1 MLFYSYLNRIFLKFL
16 YIILW
21 NVLRCPSG
29 PGSFYYME
37 VSLMD
42 KTFKT
47 YDEQIALLYSRGIV
61 ISTPA
66 EKSEAKKALQHY
78 GYYNL
83 INGYKM
89 PFLENDTTK
98 PADDKYKAGTKIN
111 EIKAL
116 YNFDSGIRRV
126 FFKYILL
133 IETNIK
139 NLIAYSF
146 SQAHPQE
153 NYLIYTN
160 FNRNLKNSN
169 KLITNLLSDIQRQ
182 ISSRVTDPC
191 ISHYLQE
198 HGYIPLWVLN
208 NILTLG
214 TISNFYKVM
223 NQKERQEISKIF
235 KIQDSQLENIL
246 MYITP
251 IRNFCAHN
259 NRLYCYRTKRPLTD
273 LPIHNALN
281 IPKISNSKTEYAYG
295 KRDLFAAVLAMKILL
310 SDIEFK
316 KFLKEINNSLNIFR
330 PKMSVIHENELLTY
344 MGFPENWRDSLLK
357 IK

>member
-1 MLFYSYLNRIFLKFL
+1 
-16 YIILW
+16 
-21 NVLRCPSG
+21 
-29 PGSFYYME
+29 ME
-37 VSLMD
+37 KV
-42 KTFKT
+42 FKT
-47 YDEQIALLYSRGIV
+47 YDEQISILSSRGIT
-61 ISTPA
+61 IASPE

-89 PFLENDTTK
+89 PFLKTIASENT
-98 PADDKYKAGTKIN
+98 DDVYKAGTKIN

-116 YNFDSGIRRV
+116 YNFDAGIRRV

-160 FNRNLKNSN
+160 FNRNLRNSD
-169 KLITNLLSDIQRQ
+169 KLITNLISDIQRQ
-182 ISSRVTDPC
+182 ISSRVSDPS
-191 ISHYLQE
+191 ISHYLKE

-235 KIQDSQLENIL
+235 KIQDNELENIL

-259 NRLYCYRTKRPLTD
+259 NRLYCYRTKMPLTD
-273 LPIHNALN
+273 LPIHTALN
-281 IPKISNSKTEYAYG
+281 IPRSSESKNEYIYG
-295 KRDLFAAVLAMKILL
+295 KRDLFAAVLGMKILL
-310 SDIEFK
+310 SDMEFK
-316 KFLKEINNSLNIFR
+316 KFLKEINNSLNILR
-330 PKMSVIHENELLTY
+330 PNMHILEENVLLSY

>member
-1 MLFYSYLNRIFLKFL
+1 
-16 YIILW
+16 
-21 NVLRCPSG
+21 
-29 PGSFYYME
+29 ME
-37 VSLMD
+37 KV
-42 KTFKT
+42 FKT
-47 YDEQIALLYSRGIV
+47 YDEQISILNARGIT
-61 ISTPA
+61 ISSPE
-66 EKSEAKKALQHY
+66 EKSVAKKALQHY

-89 PFLENDTTK
+89 PFLETSATENT
-98 PADDKYKAGTKIN
+98 DDVFKAGTKIN

-116 YNFDSGIRRV
+116 YNFDAGIRRV

-160 FNRNLKNSN
+160 FNRNLRNSD
-169 KLITNLLSDIQRQ
+169 KLITNLISDIQRQ
-182 ISSRVTDPC
+182 ISSRVSDPS
-191 ISHYLQE
+191 ISHYLKE

-214 TISNFYKVM
+214 TISNFYKIM

-235 KIQDSQLENIL
+235 KIQDNELENIL

-259 NRLYCYRTKRPLTD
+259 NRLYCYRTKMPLTD
-273 LPIHNALN
+273 LPIHNVLN
-281 IPKISNSKTEYAYG
+281 IPRSSESKNEYIYG
-295 KRDLFAAVLAMKILL
+295 KRDLFAAVLGMKILL
-310 SDIEFK
+310 SDMEFK
-316 KFLKEINNSLNIFR
+316 KFLKEINNALNILR
-330 PKMSVIHENELLTY
+330 PNMHILEENVLLSY
-344 MGFPENWRDSLLK
+344 MGFPNNWRNSLLK

>member
-1 MLFYSYLNRIFLKFL
+1 
-16 YIILW
+16 
-21 NVLRCPSG
+21 
-29 PGSFYYME
+29 ME
-37 VSLMD
+37 KV
-42 KTFKT
+42 FKT
-47 YDEQIALLYSRGIV
+47 YDEQISILSSRGIT
-61 ISTPA
+61 IASPE

-89 PFLENDTTK
+89 PFLETIASENT
-98 PADDKYKAGTKIN
+98 DDVYKAGTKIN

-116 YNFDSGIRRV
+116 YNFDAGIRRV

-153 NYLIYTN
+153 SYLIYTN
-160 FNRNLKNSN
+160 FNRNLRNSD
-169 KLITNLLSDIQRQ
+169 KLITNLISDIQRQ
-182 ISSRVTDPC
+182 ISSRVSDPS
-191 ISHYLQE
+191 ISHYLKE

-235 KIQDSQLENIL
+235 KIQDNELENIL

-259 NRLYCYRTKRPLTD
+259 NRLYCYRTKMPLTD
-273 LPIHNALN
+273 LPIHTALN
-281 IPKISNSKTEYAYG
+281 IPRSSESKNEYIYG
-295 KRDLFAAVLAMKILL
+295 KRDLFATVLGMKILL
-310 SDIEFK
+310 SDMEFK
-316 KFLKEINNSLNIFR
+316 KFLKEINNSLNILR
-330 PKMSVIHENELLTY
+330 PNMHILEENVLLSY

>member
-1 MLFYSYLNRIFLKFL
+1 MERTPVSF
-16 YIILW
+16 
-21 NVLRCPSG
+21 G
-29 PGSFYYME
+29 PGVFLFFSE
-37 VSLMD
+37 VFMD

-47 YDEQIALLYSRGIV
+47 YDEQIAILISRGIQ
-61 ISTPA
+61 ISSSA

-89 PFLENDTTK
+89 PFLETNSSELS
-98 PADDKYKAGTKIN
+98 DDKYKPGTKIN
-111 EIKAL
+111 EIIAL
-116 YNFDSGIRRV
+116 YNFDMRIRRV

-146 SQAHPQE
+146 SQAHQHE

-160 FNRNLKNSN
+160 FNRNLKDSD
-169 KLITNLLSDIQRQ
+169 KLITNLISDIQRQ
-182 ISSRVTDPC
+182 ISNRVSDPC
-191 ISHYLQE
+191 IAHYLKQ

-223 NQKERQEISKIF
+223 NPKERQEISKIF
-235 KIQDSQLENIL
+235 KIQDNELENIL

-251 IRNFCAHN
+251 VRNFCAHN

-273 LPIHNALN
+273 LSIHDKLN
-281 IPKISNSKTEYAYG
+281 IPRHSQSKNEYNYG
-295 KRDLFAAVLAMKILL
+295 KRDLFAAVLAMKVLL
-310 SDIEFK
+310 SDMDFK
-316 KFLKEINNSLNIFR
+316 KFLKEINNALNIFR
-330 PKMSVIHENELLTY
+330 PRMCVMQEKDLLSY
-344 MGFPENWRDSLLK
+344 MGFPEDWRESLLK

>member
-1 MLFYSYLNRIFLKFL
+1 MNK
-16 YIILW
+16 
-21 NVLRCPSG
+21 
-29 PGSFYYME
+29 E
-37 VSLMD
+37 
-42 KTFKT
+42 FKT
-47 YDEQIALLYSRGIV
+47 YDEQISLLSSRGII
-61 ISTPA
+61 ISTPQ

-83 INGYKM
+83 INGYKL
-89 PFLENDTTK
+89 PFLESSS
-98 PADDKYKAGTKIN
+98 PEDKFKAGTKIY

-116 YNFDSGIRRV
+116 YNFDAGIRRV

-160 FNRNLKNSN
+160 FNRNLRDSN
-169 KLITNLLSDIQRQ
+169 KLITNLISDIQRQ
-182 ISSRVTDPC
+182 ISSRVSDPC
-191 ISHYLQE
+191 ISHYLKE

-208 NILTLG
+208 SILTLG

-223 NQKERQEISKIF
+223 NQKERQEVSKIF
-235 KIQDSQLENIL
+235 KIQDNELENIL

-281 IPKISNSKTEYAYG
+281 IPRNSESKNEYIYG

-310 SDIEFK
+310 SDMEFK
-316 KFLKEINNSLNIFR
+316 KFLKEINNALNILR
-330 PKMSVIHENELLTY
+330 PNMHVLKENELLSY
-344 MGFPENWRDSLLK
+344 MGFPENWRESLLR

>member
-1 MLFYSYLNRIFLKFL
+1 
-16 YIILW
+16 
-21 NVLRCPSG
+21 
-29 PGSFYYME
+29 
-37 VSLMD
+37 
-42 KTFKT
+42 
-47 YDEQIALLYSRGIV
+47 
-61 ISTPA
+61 
-66 EKSEAKKALQHY
+66 
-78 GYYNL
+78 
-83 INGYKM
+83 M
-89 PFLENDTTK
+89 PFLASKTSESNNESYKVGTTI
-98 PADDKYKAGTKIN
+98 Y

-116 YNFDSGIRRV
+116 YNFDAGIRRV

-160 FNRNLKNSN
+160 FNRNMRDSD
-169 KLITNLLSDIQRQ
+169 KLITNLISDIQRQ
-182 ISSRVTDPC
+182 ISNRVSDPC
-191 ISHYLQE
+191 ISHYLKE

-208 NILTLG
+208 SILTLG

-223 NQKERQEISKIF
+223 NQKERQEVSKIF
-235 KIQDSQLENIL
+235 KIQDNELENIL

-273 LPIHNALN
+273 LPIHNVLN
-281 IPKISNSKTEYAYG
+281 IPRNSESKNEYIYG

-316 KFLKEINNSLNIFR
+316 KFLKEINNALNILR
-330 PKMSVIHENELLTY
+330 PNMHVLKENELLSY
-344 MGFPENWRDSLLK
+344 MGFPENWRGSLLK

>member
-1 MLFYSYLNRIFLKFL
+1 MERTPVSF
-16 YIILW
+16 
-21 NVLRCPSG
+21 G
-29 PGSFYYME
+29 PGVFLFLRRFSME
-37 VSLMD
+37 KV
-42 KTFKT
+42 FKT
-47 YDEQIALLYSRGIV
+47 YDEQISILNARGIT
-61 ISTPA
+61 ISSPE
-66 EKSEAKKALQHY
+66 EKSVAKKALQHY

-89 PFLENDTTK
+89 PFLEASATENT
-98 PADDKYKAGTKIN
+98 DDIFKAGTKIN

-116 YNFDSGIRRV
+116 YNFDAGIRRV

-160 FNRNLKNSN
+160 FNRNLRNSD
-169 KLITNLLSDIQRQ
+169 KLITNLISDIQRQ
-182 ISSRVTDPC
+182 ISSRVSDPS
-191 ISHYLQE
+191 ISHYLKE

-214 TISNFYKVM
+214 TISNFYKIM

-235 KIQDSQLENIL
+235 KIQDNELENIL

-259 NRLYCYRTKRPLTD
+259 NRLYCYRTKMPLTD
-273 LPIHNALN
+273 LPIHDALN
-281 IPKISNSKTEYAYG
+281 IPRSSESKNEYIYG
-295 KRDLFAAVLAMKILL
+295 KRDLFAAVLGMKILL
-310 SDIEFK
+310 SDMEFK
-316 KFLKEINNSLNIFR
+316 KFLKEINNALNILR
-330 PKMSVIHENELLTY
+330 PNMHILEENVLLSY

>member
-1 MLFYSYLNRIFLKFL
+1 MERTPVSF
-16 YIILW
+16 
-21 NVLRCPSG
+21 G
-29 PGSFYYME
+29 PGVFFI
-37 VSLMD
+37 LGGIFMD
-42 KTFKT
+42 KVFKT
-47 YDEQIALLYSRGIV
+47 YDEQIALLNSRGIE
-61 ISTPA
+61 ISTSI
-66 EKSEAKKALQHY
+66 ERSDAKKALQHY

-89 PFLENDTTK
+89 PFLVNDLEES
-98 PADDKYKAGTKIN
+98 ADDKYKKGTKIN

-116 YNFDSGIRRV
+116 YNFDARIRRI

-153 NYLIYTN
+153 NYLVYTN
-160 FNRNLKNSN
+160 FNRNLRDSN
-169 KLITNLLSDIQRQ
+169 KLITNLISDIQRQ
-182 ISSRVTDPC
+182 ISSRVSDPC
-191 ISHYLQE
+191 ISHYLKE

-208 NILTLG
+208 SILTLG

-235 KIQDSQLENIL
+235 KIQDNELENIL

-259 NRLYCYRTKRPLTD
+259 NRLYCYRTKKPLTD
-273 LPIHNALN
+273 LSIHDELN
-281 IPKISNSKTEYAYG
+281 IPRTSQAKNEYAYG
-295 KRDLFAAVLAMKILL
+295 KRDLFAAVLAMKTLL
-310 SDIEFK
+310 SDMDFK
-316 KFLKEINNSLNIFR
+316 KFLKEINNALNIFR
-330 PKMSVIHENELLTY
+330 PRMRVIEEKELLSY
-344 MGFPENWRDSLLK
+344 MGFPEDWRESLLK
-357 IK
+357 IKTDCCEGNDKV

>member
-1 MLFYSYLNRIFLKFL
+1 
-16 YIILW
+16 
-21 NVLRCPSG
+21 
-29 PGSFYYME
+29 
-37 VSLMD
+37 
-42 KTFKT
+42 
-47 YDEQIALLYSRGIV
+47 
-61 ISTPA
+61 
-66 EKSEAKKALQHY
+66 
-78 GYYNL
+78 
-83 INGYKM
+83 M
-89 PFLENDTTK
+89 PFLETSATENT
-98 PADDKYKAGTKIN
+98 DDVFKAGTKIN

-116 YNFDSGIRRV
+116 YNFDAGIRRV

-160 FNRNLKNSN
+160 FNRNLRNSD
-169 KLITNLLSDIQRQ
+169 KLITNLISDIQRQ
-182 ISSRVTDPC
+182 ISSRVSDPS
-191 ISHYLQE
+191 ISHYLKE

-214 TISNFYKVM
+214 TISNFYKIM

-235 KIQDSQLENIL
+235 KIQDNELENIL

-259 NRLYCYRTKRPLTD
+259 NRLYCYRTKMPLTD
-273 LPIHNALN
+273 LPIHSALN
-281 IPKISNSKTEYAYG
+281 IPRSSESKNEYIYG
-295 KRDLFAAVLAMKILL
+295 KRDLFAAVLGMKILL

-316 KFLKEINNSLNIFR
+316 KFLKEINNALNILR
-330 PKMSVIHENELLTY
+330 PNMHILEENVLLSY
-344 MGFPENWRDSLLK
+344 MGFPDNWRNSLLK